1 MNRAMT
7 AGIDIGAS
15 TSKAVILEDSQ
26 ILSYSIIPT
35 GAESIGSAQRAMDE
49 ALKGTNGLSLEDIG
63 WIIATGYGRVIVPF
77 ANETVTELSC
87 HARGANWLFP
97 SVRTVLDMG
106 GQDCKAVRCGEGGK
120 LLNFVMNDKCAAG
133 TGRFLEVMASVME
146 LPLER
151 LGELSLEA
159 TEEVKINNTCT
170 VFAKSEVAS
179 LLREGRDKRDILAG
193 LHTAIT
199 TRVYTLLRRVGIEK
213 DFVITGGIAKNIGVV
228 QRVEERVG
236 LHALLPEEPQIV
248 GALGAALFARDKIS
262 KL

>member
-1 MNRAMT
+1 
-7 AGIDIGAS
+7 
-15 TSKAVILEDSQ
+15 
-26 ILSYSIIPT
+26 
-35 GAESIGSAQRAMDE
+35 
-49 ALKGTNGLSLEDIG
+49 
-63 WIIATGYGRVIVPF
+63 
-77 ANETVTELSC
+77 
-87 HARGANWLFP
+87 
-97 SVRTVLDMG
+97 
-106 GQDCKAVRCGEGGK
+106 
-120 LLNFVMNDKCAAG
+120 MNDKCAAG

-159 TEEVKINNTCT
+159 KEEVKINNTCT

-248 GALGAALFARDKIS
+248 GALGAALFARDKVS